1 MEEFALAIMI
11 FIPGLVI
18 TSSLFFLCRFLMDIE
33 DPFYEETQ
41 VFIKHEIEGKVE
53 EDKVE
58 NEESKKNADIV
69 DTAKEVKPLNYLEQ
83 YYVKYNDKFNKL
95 SNSFVFQE
103 DDDKVEALAY
113 ERHLSQ
119 LNKLISLNIRS
130 YKDKLNEFE
139 ELFDCMSKKKTM
151 NSKSKTMNSKSKNK
165 GLINVLYFFNY
176 ITKDEVNTFINDT
189 KIELESDIESL
200 NKILYDGGFFA
211 EIEDEDEYDN
221 DKDLYIYDGKSIIGF
236 NYLYIYEQLSG
247 ERQKCRL
254 LYDYYLNYEKDENKL
269 RELAYEDK
277 LSYKRDKL
285 INSYLLETT
294 PVGNVYMRYNNR
306 GSKFEYYSTHT
317 IPYAMLESIAKKYVL
332 TFLCK
337 PVFIDAKYISKE
349 KVKMP
354 VITTKRSLKE
364 MEIYKAAPKNREMR
378 ETIVPQNIIKANVNA
393 NANEYINPNENINVK
408 LNKYVKTEVNVFTW
422 VDRLSNFNPLQ
433 KVNIKKTFKTYN
445 MSYADYKKNIS
456 IK

>member
-1 MEEFALAIMI
+1 MEEFALASTI
-11 FIPGLVI
+11 FITALVI
-18 TSSLFFLCRFLMDIE
+18 TSSLYFLCSFLHNIE

-41 VFIKHEIEGKVE
+41 VFIKHKSE
-53 EDKVE
+53 EC
-58 NEESKKNADIV
+58 ESKSEECKKNVDIV
-69 DTAKEVKPLNYLEQ
+69 DRSKEVKPLNYLEQ

-119 LNKLISLNIRS
+119 LNKLISLNVCS

-139 ELFDCMSKKKTM
+139 QLFDCMSKKKTM
-151 NSKSKTMNSKSKNK
+151 NSKSKSKNNK
-165 GLINVLYFFNY
+165 GIINVLYFFNY
-176 ITKDEVNTFINDT
+176 ITKDEVNSFINDT
-189 KIELESDIESL
+189 NVDVDVDSL
-200 NKILYDGGFFA
+200 NKLLYDGGFFA
-211 EIEDEDEYDN
+211 AIEDGDGDGDEDR
-221 DKDLYIYDGKSIIGF
+221 DLYIYDGKSIIGF

-247 ERQKCRL
+247 ERQKCKL

-277 LSYKRDKL
+277 LMYKKDKL

-294 PVGNVYMRYNNR
+294 PVGNVYMRYNNK

-317 IPYAMLESIAKKYVL
+317 MPYAMLESIAKKYVL

-337 PVFIDAKYISKE
+337 PVFIDAKYIAKD

-378 ETIVPQNIIKANVNA
+378 ETIVPQNITKANVNT
-393 NANEYINPNENINVK
+393 NDNINPNENINVK